1 MMSRP
6 AIRNSLLAL
15 SLVMPMGID
24 SDALA
29 LAATAQSAPPKI
41 RATRVAASPMRASG
55 ARTRT
60 ESLGIAAPA
69 AHRAAVPDDA
79 LLVQPMTSVQETA
92 AILMRTPPGKR
103 IVHIA
108 GFAGDITAYGDAK
121 SVATRGAAHTGA
133 SAGSGLELGIDRVFE
148 RVRARMQALR
158 AAGARIDAFFVE
170 HPSSLPAG
178 PFGETVLA
186 EAVDSAVM
194 EVFPRAESRSRS
206 SVEALELAEA
216 DGDPEA
222 DVANDAAVDVAGPQG
237 ATPGATHPAAP
248 PVHWETAVHERG
260 LSWERIMDDTRRGVH
275 ATATR

>member
-15 SLVMPMGID
+15 SLAMPVGIH
-24 SDALA
+24 SDAMA
-29 LAATAQSAPPKI
+29 LAAKPQSASSKA
-41 RATRVAASPMRASG
+41 RTTRVAASPMRASG

-60 ESLGIAAPA
+60 ESLGIAALT
-69 AHRAAVPDDA
+69 AHRTAVPEDA
-79 LLVQPMTSVQETA
+79 LVIQPMTPVQETA

-103 IVHIA
+103 VVHIS

-121 SVATRGAAHTGA
+121 SISARGVAAAGS
-133 SAGSGLELGIDRVFE
+133 SAASGLERGIERVFE

-158 AAGARIDAFFVE
+158 AAGARIDAFSVE
-170 HPSSLPAG
+170 HPPSLPPG

-194 EVFPRAESRSRS
+194 EVFPRAESRSHGA
-206 SVEALELAEA
+206 VEALELADA

-222 DVANDAAVDVAGPQG
+222 PVPNDVAVTVVASQG
-237 ATPGATHPAAP
+237 APSSAPQPTAP
-248 PVHWETAVHERG
+248 PVHWETAMHERG
-260 LSWERIMDDTRRGVH
+260 LSWDRIIDDTRRGVH